1 MTSENSR
8 VTTKILVLLLIGQ
21 RCTTNQ
27 KHFEGLSQS
36 SDRLLVRN
44 FCARFSDVYNQWWRH
59 KIPAVSLIFSPPLQ
73 NFMFFLQQKMS
84 PLFFLSRSSSFSHW
98 ALLACRPSF
107 SFSLSFS
114 SPSIFQ
120 IFGHDN

>member
-59 KIPAVSLIFSPPLQ
+59 KIPAV
-73 NFMFFLQQKMS
+73 
-84 PLFFLSRSSSFSHW
+84 FSHFLK
-98 ALLACRPSF
+98 AATKFHVAPPTKNVSF
-107 SFSLSFS
+107 VFSLSLQLFFSLSFAGL
-114 SPSIFQ
+114 SPYFLFFSVFLFTFYIPNFRA
-120 IFGHDN
+120 